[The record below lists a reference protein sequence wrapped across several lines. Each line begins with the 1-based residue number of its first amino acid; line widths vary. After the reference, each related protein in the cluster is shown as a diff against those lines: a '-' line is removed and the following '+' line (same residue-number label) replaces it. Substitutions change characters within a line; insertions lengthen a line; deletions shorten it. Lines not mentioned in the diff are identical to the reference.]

1 MNDYKHVCQGDDY
14 FLQQDFS
21 VPIINI
27 LWQLVAG
34 HRFDGEHAHGLKIV
48 EGVKGLWSGHCKSV
62 LKLLIVIGFMITTV
76 ME

>member
-1 MNDYKHVCQGDDY
+1 MNDQKLVCQGDDY

-48 EGVKGLWSGHCKSV
+48 EGVNVVFEH
-62 LKLLIVIGFMITTV
+62 GFISSFLPMWIQKV
-76 ME
+76 VNEYER